1 MNLRTLSFA
10 PLLCLGAAD
19 PQMAETKQ
27 RLHTEPERW
36 MKSQHDPGASLGTPE
51 ARDLLKATP
60 FPKE

>member
-27 RLHTEPERW
+27 RLHTELERW
-36 MKSQHDPGASLGTPE
+36 MKSQHDPGE
-51 ARDLLKATP
+51 
-60 FPKE
+60 